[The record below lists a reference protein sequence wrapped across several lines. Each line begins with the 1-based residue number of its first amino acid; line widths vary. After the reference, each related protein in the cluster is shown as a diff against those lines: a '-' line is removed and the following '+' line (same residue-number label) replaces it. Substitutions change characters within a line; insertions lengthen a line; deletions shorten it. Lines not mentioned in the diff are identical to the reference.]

1 MKKTLLLLTAL
12 SLLLGAC
19 GAVAPTEEPTPAL
32 TGEDIQTTAVSMAWT
47 MAAQTIEAMPTET
60 FTPIPPT
67 ETFTPTFTFTPEFTP
82 TPLFTNTP
90 LPTATQ
96 EGGISLCKWE
106 GVSTRLLVVNDTK
119 ATASVSIYMTAGSND
134 KGYGDCY
141 LVVPLLGKKQS
152 AQIAAPMQGYY
163 YVYAWMSGNDKNW
176 SVEGGLG
183 TNNPD
188 KHEIHLT
195 ETGIKI
201 LNP

>member
-19 GAVAPTEEPTPAL
+19 SAIAPTEEPTPAL
-32 TGEDIQTTAVSMAWT
+32 TGEDIQMTAVSMAWT
-47 MAAQTIEAMPTET
+47 MAAQTIEAMPTAT

-90 LPTATQ
+90 VPTATQ

-106 GVSTRLLVVNDTK
+106 GESTRLLVVNDTK

-152 AQIAAPMQGYY
+152 AQISAPKQGYY
-163 YVYAWMSGNDKNW
+163 YIYAWMSSNDKNW

-195 ETGIKI
+195 ETGVKI